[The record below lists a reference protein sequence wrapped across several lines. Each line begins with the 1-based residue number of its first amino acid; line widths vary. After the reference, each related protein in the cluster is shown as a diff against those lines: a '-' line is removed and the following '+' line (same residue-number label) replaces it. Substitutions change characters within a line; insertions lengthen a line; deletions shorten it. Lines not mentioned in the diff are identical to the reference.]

1 MDGGKGEDKMGERVV
16 SGREGGWEGKL
27 LVPNLSLTITNFFSV
42 KANKTQ
48 N

>member
-16 SGREGGWEGKL
+16 SGREGGVGEKVVGAK
-27 LVPNLSLTITNFFSV
+27 PKFNHY